1 MNFKLE
7 YSQCRNFAN
16 IKLML
21 VIALWRETWITLS
34 EFWSFSRKF
43 DLTQNEFEKLNYL
56 ELYVL
61 DLLSNKRIGVFAK
74 SIEITLSIFITC
86 SNLLAKKI
94 KLKFSQV
101 KSHISEL
108 LAEATETG
116 LWNPVRSKMKLFA
129 KVINGLKA
137 VTHKIHKENA
147 SIFQLKLLLL
157 AS

>member
-16 IKLML
+16 TKLML
-21 VIALWRETWITLS
+21 VTALWGETWTLF

-43 DLTQNEFEKLNYL
+43 DLTQNKFEKLNYL
-56 ELYVL
+56 ELFVL
-61 DLLSNKRIGVFAK
+61 DLLSNTKNRSFRKIHRNNVIYFY
-74 SIEITLSIFITC
+74 
-86 SNLLAKKI
+86 NLFKFVGKKI
-94 KLKFSQV
+94 KLKFSQM

-108 LAEATETG
+108 LPKTTETG
-116 LWNPVRSKMKLFA
+116 AWNPVRSKMKLFA

-147 SIFQLKLLLL
+147 FIFQLKLLLL
-157 AS
+157 VS